1 MTGPAFA
8 STQRRP
14 SCGARAPRG
23 FTIVE
28 LLVVVSIM
36 ASLFGLIVVG
46 MRPSVGGEL
55 RRAAQQ
61 FASVLLAAQSRGL
74 GDPKGAAV
82 VLELDTRPEAEG
94 GPKVAGTQ
102 CISIFTGDKPP
113 FAVGTVDPWIA
124 PAAGASSVSV
134 EIELSNGGDTQQGYR
149 IQFFGSDPTK
159 QGQPVLPASAWFG
172 FQPPGTV
179 SLRADDSQS
188 IANTAWPTP
197 VGGQLKV
204 RVACYPGKGPLAIAF
219 PKTVGIDLRYSGT
232 GDDPTTSWGG
242 LAYEPKPNLTVA
254 DWGNPAIS
262 FDSVGTV
269 DALMERLGGKP
280 PAASP
285 NEPAAA
291 SRQPVE
297 PVYFLVAARAD
308 IDEDKALAS
317 DRSLWVAIQPQTGRV
332 TTSANVPQ
340 SGKDRVAVRA
350 ARANARAALATGK

>member
-1 MTGPAFA
+1 MTGSSFA
-8 STQRRP
+8 SAQRRP

-61 FASVLLAAQSRGL
+61 FASVLLAAQSRGI
-74 GDPKGAAV
+74 GDPKGVAV
-82 VLELDTRPEAEG
+82 VLELDTRPEAQG

-102 CISIFTGDKPP
+102 CIAVFTGDKPP
-113 FAVGTVDPWIA
+113 FAAGTVTGMP
-124 PAAGASSVSV
+124 PVNAAATSATVAITV
-134 EIELSNGGDTQQGYR
+134 TNGGDLQQGYR
-149 IQFFGSDPTK
+149 VQFFGSDPDS
-159 QGQPVLPASAWFG
+159 VLPASAWFG

-179 SLRADDSQS
+179 SLRAGDGQS

-197 VGGQLKV
+197 VGGQLRA
-204 RVACYPGKGPLAIAF
+204 RVACYPAKGPLAVAF

-232 GDDPTTSWGG
+232 GDDPATAWGG
-242 LAYEPKPNLTVA
+242 LASKGDLAV
-254 DWGNPAIS
+254 S
-262 FDSVGTV
+262 FDSVGTL
-269 DALMERLGGKP
+269 DALMRGVG
-280 PAASP
+280 SST
-285 NEPAAA
+285 AA

-308 IDEDKALAS
+308 IEGDTALAS

>member
-1 MTGPAFA
+1 
-8 STQRRP
+8 
-14 SCGARAPRG
+14 
-23 FTIVE
+23 VE

-61 FASVLLAAQSRGL
+61 FASVLLAAQSRGI
-74 GDPKGAAV
+74 GDPKG
-82 VLELDTRPEAEG
+82 
-94 GPKVAGTQ
+94 VA
-102 CISIFTGDKPP
+102 I
-113 FAVGTVDPWIA
+113 TVT
-124 PAAGASSVSV
+124 
-134 EIELSNGGDTQQGYR
+134 NGGDLQQGYR
-149 IQFFGSDPTK
+149 VQFFGSDPDS
-159 QGQPVLPASAWFG
+159 VLPASAWFG

-179 SLRADDSQS
+179 SLRAGDGQS

-197 VGGQLKV
+197 VGGQLRA
-204 RVACYPGKGPLAIAF
+204 RVACYPAKGPLAVAF

-232 GDDPTTSWGG
+232 GDDPATAWGG
-242 LAYEPKPNLTVA
+242 LASKGDLAV
-254 DWGNPAIS
+254 S
-262 FDSVGTV
+262 FDSVGTL
-269 DALMERLGGKP
+269 DALMRGVG
-280 PAASP
+280 SST
-285 NEPAAA
+285 AA

-308 IDEDKALAS
+308 IEGDTALAS

>member
-1 MTGPAFA
+1 MTGSSFA
-8 STQRRP
+8 SAQRRP

-82 VLELDTRPEAEG
+82 VLELDTRSVAAG

-113 FAVGTVDPWIA
+113 FAVGTATGMPPVN
-124 PAAGASSVSV
+124 AGATSATVV
-134 EIELSNGGDTQQGYR
+134 ITVTNGGDLQQGYR
-149 IQFFGSDPTK
+149 VQFFGSDPDS
-159 QGQPVLPASAWFG
+159 VLPASAWFG

-179 SLRADDSQS
+179 SLRAGDGQS
-188 IANTAWPTP
+188 LANTAWPTP
-197 VGGQLKV
+197 VGGQLKA
-204 RVACYPGKGPLAIAF
+204 RVACYPAKGPLAVAF

-232 GDDPTTSWGG
+232 GDDPATAWGG
-242 LAYEPKPNLTVA
+242 LASKGDLAV
-254 DWGNPAIS
+254 S
-262 FDSVGTV
+262 FDSVGTL
-269 DALMERLGGKP
+269 DALMRGVGG
-280 PAASP
+280 ST
-285 NEPAAA
+285 AA

-308 IDEDKALAS
+308 LDEDTALAS

>member
-113 FAVGTVDPWIA
+113 FAVGTATGMPPAVGATSASVAIA
-124 PAAGASSVSV
+124 VT
-134 EIELSNGGDTQQGYR
+134 NGGDLQQGYR
-149 IQFFGSDPTK
+149 VQFYGSDPD
-159 QGQPVLPASAWFG
+159 PVVPASAWFG

-197 VGGQLKV
+197 VGGQLKA
-204 RVACYPGKGPLAIAF
+204 RVACYPAKGPLAVAF

-232 GDDPTTSWGG
+232 GDDPTTAWGQ
-242 LAYEPKPNLTVA
+242 LAYELKSETDPDYVPIK

-285 NEPAAA
+285 NKPVAV